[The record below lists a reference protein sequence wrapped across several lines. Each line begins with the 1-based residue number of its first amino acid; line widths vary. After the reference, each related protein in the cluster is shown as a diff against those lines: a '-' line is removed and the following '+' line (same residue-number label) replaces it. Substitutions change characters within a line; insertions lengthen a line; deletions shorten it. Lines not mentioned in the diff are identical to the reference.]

1 MVLATLYLL
10 MGKGGAWGIDSTV
23 HTLAILLPVL
33 TSRANQVTRRWAVSE
48 TLGLEGVQMQWSV
61 MGGGGQSSQP
71 LTPCSH
77 QEIDD
82 SESQYLSSH
91 NLPRS
96 WRRSITGVGTAWTAN
111 MAETMKRQELLSFS
125 SASSQWPPLKGPADQ
140 YSFRAPVDAV
150 STFNIAF
157 SSMLFCS
164 ENLEPLFWDKA
175 VKTLLRYKCFMRDD
189 LF

>member
-10 MGKGGAWGIDSTV
+10 MGKGAWGIDSTV
-23 HTLAILLPVL
+23 HTLAISLPVL

-61 MGGGGQSSQP
+61 MGWGAESQH
-71 LTPCSH
+71 LTPCSP

-111 MAETMKRQELLSFS
+111 MAETIITAS

-164 ENLEPLFWDKA
+164 ENLKPLFWAKA
-175 VKTLLRYKCFMRDD
+175 VKTLLRYQCFMRDD